1 MTHRISHSPPQSP
14 QRVTLRDGWA
24 CGDAEGQRPFGI
36 MNNHPNLILNHNLK
50 KNAQGHCP

>member
-50 KNAQGHCP
+50 KNT